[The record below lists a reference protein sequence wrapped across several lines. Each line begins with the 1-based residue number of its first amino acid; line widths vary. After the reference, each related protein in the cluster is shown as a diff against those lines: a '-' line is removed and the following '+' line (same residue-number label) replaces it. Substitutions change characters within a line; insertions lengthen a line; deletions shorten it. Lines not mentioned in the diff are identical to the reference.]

1 MRLAKAASHPGLAR
15 QLLRPYITL
24 GGEGRRYSSPEAEAK
39 VMIADLTRSREVVY
53 TGPVNSMVRRL
64 QVSLSATAAGT
75 LVGSPVLL
83 HYLTSSSWGFGS
95 QLFFALGGT
104 RIALRLG
111 LTRSD
116 GGIGAAGVRRAP
128 HAAPLRDEHPPADP

>member
-1 MRLAKAASHPGLAR
+1 MGLAKATQHPGLKR
-15 QLLRPYITL
+15 QLLRPYITV
-24 GGEGRRYSSPEAEAK
+24 GGEGRRYSSPETEAK

-64 QVSLSATAAGT
+64 QVGLSATAAGT
-75 LVGSPVLL
+75 LASSPVLL

-104 RIALRLG
+104 RSALHLC

-116 GGIGAAGVRRAP
+116 GGIGAAGVRCAP
-128 HAAPLRDEHPPADP
+128 RAAPLCDEHQPADP